1 MDPYAV
7 LGVAPGAPP
16 REVAAAYRAAA
27 KRWHP
32 DRGGGESAQR
42 RMAEVNAAYE
52 VLRRGGSPSR
62 PDRAGPGDEDQ
73 EVRYRRPLDGR
84 WHRLQGQWLPEQV
97 RWALGPE
104 LTAALD
110 PEEDVHLVT
119 PVSTWASPRS
129 VLAVTDRRLLWLH
142 DDAVMGRVR
151 SLRYDAI
158 AEVSHRLRR
167 PRRRWATLRVRTRSG
182 RALTFSEVP
191 PGTAAAIE
199 RRVRAPGQ
207 A

>member
-7 LGVAPGAPP
+7 LGVAPGASS

-32 DRGGGESAQR
+32 DRGGGDAAQR

-52 VLRRGGSPSR
+52 LLRRGEHTR
-62 PDRAGPGDEDQ
+62 PGRHGPAD
-73 EVRYRRPLDGR
+73 EVRYRRPVDGR
-84 WHRLQGQWLPEQV
+84 WHRFQGQWLPERV

-119 PVSTWASPRS
+119 PVATWASPRS

-158 AEVSHRLRR
+158 ADVSHRLRR

-191 PGTAAAIE
+191 SGTAAAIE
-199 RRVRAPGQ
+199 RRVAG